1 MSKLPFAIMKI
12 KTIISSFLP
21 AVLIYL
27 FDLVVLNPLNAYLYY
42 PRIDI
47 PMHFFGGMSIAYA
60 YLGLMGD
67 LEQKKHFT
75 ADPWLK
81 NLFIV
86 SLVAFTAVAWEWYEF
101 ILSIGLDIITQPSE
115 ADTMKDL
122 LVGTLGGLV
131 WCLLNKLNTS
141 RSSPKKTRSLRS

>member
-1 MSKLPFAIMKI
+1 MRKLPFAIMKI

-27 FDLVVLNPLNAYLYY
+27 FDLLVLNPLNAYLYY
-42 PRIDI
+42 PNIDI

-60 YLGLMGD
+60 YLGLIGD

-75 ADPWLK
+75 ADPWLR

-86 SLVAFTAVAWEWYEF
+86 SLVMFTAVAWEWYEF
-101 ILSIGLDIITQPSE
+101 LVSIGFDIITQPSE

-122 LVGTLGGLV
+122 FIGTLGGLV
-131 WCLLNKLNTS
+131 WCLLNTI